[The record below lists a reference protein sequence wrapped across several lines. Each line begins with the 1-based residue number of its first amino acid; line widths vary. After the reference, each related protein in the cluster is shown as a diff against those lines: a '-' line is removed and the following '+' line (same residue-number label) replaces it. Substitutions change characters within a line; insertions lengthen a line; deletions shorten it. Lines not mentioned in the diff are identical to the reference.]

1 MFAAP
6 GTTSPFG
13 RQLTRDVATRIA
25 SNWWVLALN
34 GLLMI
39 VAGFLIFS
47 IDWTV
52 SSLSTFIG
60 VVFIVEGVMR
70 ALISGVN
77 GAAQRA
83 NVVSGLLSIAAGVVI
98 IAWPSPGLVAL
109 AIFLAAW
116 LIVIGTISLAGG
128 FAARKLLPDWWLL
141 PILGVL
147 EIALGVLA
155 LANPGATLAAIVT
168 VGGIWAVAAGV
179 MRIVMAFQLKR
190 LPDEL
195 DKAFVQPTNGAAA
208 QTPTAVTPTA
218 S

>member
-1 MFAAP
+1 MFVAP
-6 GTTSPFG
+6 GSTSILG
-13 RQLTRDVATRIA
+13 RQLTRDVANRIA
-25 SNWWVLALN
+25 SNWWVLLLD

-39 VAGFLIFS
+39 VVGFLIFS
-47 IDWTV
+47 IHWTV

-70 ALISGVN
+70 ALVSGVN

-83 NVVSGLLSIAAGVVI
+83 NVLTGLLSIAAGVAI
-98 IAWPSPGLVAL
+98 IVWPTPGLVAL

-116 LIVIGTISLAGG
+116 LIVIGTLSLTGG
-128 FAARKLLPDWWLL
+128 FAARNVLPDWWLM

-155 LANPGATLAAIVT
+155 LANPGATLAAIIT
-168 VGGIWAVAAGV
+168 VGGIWAVVAGV
-179 MRIVMAFQLKR
+179 MRIVMAFDVKR

-195 DKAFVQPTNGAAA
+195 DKAFVPATNGTAA
-208 QTPTAVTPTA
+208 QTPAVTPTA

>member
-1 MFAAP
+1 MFVAP
-6 GTTSPFG
+6 GTTSLFG
-13 RQLTRDVATRIA
+13 HQLTRDVAKRIA
-25 SNWWVLALN
+25 SNWWVLLLN
-34 GLLMI
+34 GLLLI

-83 NVVSGLLSIAAGVVI
+83 NVVTGLLSIAAGVVI
-98 IAWPSPGLVAL
+98 IVWPEPGLVAL

-128 FAARKLLPDWWLL
+128 FAARKVLPDWWLL

-155 LANPGATLAAIVT
+155 LADPGATLAAIIT
-168 VGGIWAVAAGV
+168 VGGIWAVVAGV
-179 MRIVMAFQLKR
+179 MRIVLAFQVKR
-190 LPDEL
+190 LPDEV
-195 DKAFVQPTNGAAA
+195 DKAFAAPTNGTAAKV
-208 QTPTAVTPTA
+208 PTHVAPTA

>member
-1 MFAAP
+1 MFVAP
-6 GTTSPFG
+6 GTTSILG

-25 SNWWVLALN
+25 SNWWVLLLN
-34 GLLMI
+34 GLLLI

-47 IDWTV
+47 IHWTV
-52 SSLSTFIG
+52 ESLSTFIG

-70 ALISGVN
+70 ALISGVD
-77 GAAQRA
+77 GAAHRA
-83 NVVSGLLSIAAGVVI
+83 NVVTGLLSIAAGVVI
-98 IAWPSPGLVAL
+98 IAWPAPGLVAL

-128 FAARKLLPDWWLL
+128 FAGRKLLPNWWLL

-155 LANPGATLAAIVT
+155 LADPGATLAAIIT
-168 VGGIWAVAAGV
+168 VGGIWAVVAGV
-179 MRIVMAFQLKR
+179 MRIVMAFEVKR

-208 QTPTAVTPTA
+208 KAPTAVKPTA

>member
-1 MFAAP
+1 MFVAP
-6 GTTSPFG
+6 GSTSILG
-13 RQLTRDVATRIA
+13 RQLTRDVANRIA
-25 SNWWVLALN
+25 SNWWVLLLD

-39 VAGFLIFS
+39 VVGFLIFS
-47 IDWTV
+47 IHWTV

-70 ALISGVN
+70 ALVSGVN

-83 NVVSGLLSIAAGVVI
+83 NVLTGLLSIAAGVAI
-98 IAWPSPGLVAL
+98 IVWPTPGLVAL

-116 LIVIGTISLAGG
+116 LIVIGTLSLTGG
-128 FAARKLLPDWWLL
+128 FAARNLLPDWWLM

-155 LANPGATLAAIVT
+155 LANPGATLAAIIT
-168 VGGIWAVAAGV
+168 VGGIWAVVAGV
-179 MRIVMAFQLKR
+179 MRIVMAFDVKR

-195 DKAFVQPTNGAAA
+195 DKAFVQATNGAAA
-208 QTPTAVTPTA
+208 KAPAVTPTA

>member
-1 MFAAP
+1 MFVAP
-6 GTTSPFG
+6 GDTSSVA
-13 RQLTRDVATRIA
+13 RQLTRDVAKRIA
-25 SNWWVLALN
+25 GNWWVLLLD

-39 VAGFLIFS
+39 VVGFLIFS
-47 IDWTV
+47 IHWTV
-52 SSLSTFIG
+52 ASLSTFIG

-70 ALISGVN
+70 ALVSGVN

-83 NVVSGLLSIAAGVVI
+83 NVATGLLSIAAGVAI
-98 IAWPSPGLVAL
+98 IAWPTPGLVAL

-116 LIVIGTISLAGG
+116 LIVIGTLSLTGG

-155 LANPGATLAAIVT
+155 LANPGATLAAIIT
-168 VGGIWAVAAGV
+168 VGGIWAVVAGV
-179 MRIVMAFQLKR
+179 MRIVMAFDVKR

-195 DKAFVQPTNGAAA
+195 DNAFFQPTNGTSAKA
-208 QTPTAVTPTA
+208 PTAMPTA

>member
-1 MFAAP
+1 MFVAP
-6 GTTSPFG
+6 GTASPFG

-25 SNWWVLALN
+25 SNWWVLLLN
-34 GLLMI
+34 GLLLI

-47 IDWTV
+47 INWTLE
-52 SSLSTFIG
+52 SLSTFIG

-70 ALISGVN
+70 ALISGVD
-77 GAAQRA
+77 GAAHRA
-83 NVVSGLLSIAAGVVI
+83 NVVTGLLSIAAGAVI
-98 IAWPSPGLVAL
+98 IAWPAPGLVAL

-116 LIVIGTISLAGG
+116 LIVIGTMSLAGG

-155 LANPGATLAAIVT
+155 LANPGATLAAIIT

-179 MRIVMAFQLKR
+179 MRIVMAFEVKR

-195 DKAFVQPTNGAAA
+195 DKAFAAPTNGAAA
-208 QTPTAVTPTA
+208 KAPTAVNPTA

>member
-1 MFAAP
+1 MFVAP
-6 GTTSPFG
+6 GTTSNLG

-25 SNWWVLALN
+25 SSWWVLLLN
-34 GLLMI
+34 GLLLI

-47 IDWTV
+47 IHWTV
-52 SSLSTFIG
+52 ESLSTFIG

-83 NVVSGLLSIAAGVVI
+83 NVVTGLLSIAAGVVI
-98 IAWPSPGLVAL
+98 IVWPSPGLVAL

-116 LIVIGTISLAGG
+116 LIVIGTMSLAGG
-128 FAARKLLPDWWLL
+128 FAVRKLLPTWWLL

-155 LANPGATLAAIVT
+155 LANPGATLAALIT
-168 VGGIWAVAAGV
+168 VGGIWAVVAGV
-179 MRIVMAFQLKR
+179 MRIVMAFDVKR

-195 DKAFVQPTNGAAA
+195 DKAFAAPTNGTAAKA
-208 QTPTAVTPTA
+208 PTAVAPTA